1 MNDWLIPIL
10 STITIAACVTIIGTW
25 WPLIRRGCRNGFT
38 RIHWIAF
45 GLVATAAGT
54 ALVRFYSIAI
64 RDWGAVWLRDTP
76 IAVLAILFEMI
87 GAIILAGAYFAPSA
101 QKHLTPPHY
110 KGVIAGAIALV
121 IVVGAIL
128 VF

>member
-38 RIHWIAF
+38 RIHWIAL
-45 GLVATAAGT
+45 GLVAASGGA
-54 ALVRFYSIAI
+54 ALVRLYSIAL

-76 IAVLAILFEMI
+76 VATLAVFLEMV
-87 GAIILAGAYFAPSA
+87 GLLILAWAYFSPSA

-110 KGVIAGAIALV
+110 KGVIAGALALV
-121 IVVGAIL
+121 IVGGAIL
-128 VF
+128 IF